1 MVIYIGIK
9 SIKIK
14 IKSKLNYDG
23 ACRELGATAGCGGLF
38 RDLDAR

>member
-14 IKSKLNYDG
+14 YKLNYHG
-23 ACRELGATAGCGGLF
+23 AFRELGATAGCGGLF